1 MKTRNEHL
9 FIIFASLLAGQQLG
23 CDVGNDTA
31 LGNNDV
37 AEELVQL
44 LIVADR
50 ELEMAGY
57 DTGNHNT
64 G

>member
-9 FIIFASLLAGQQLG
+9 FLILAGLFAGEQLR
-23 CDVGNDTA
+23 CNVGDDTT
-31 LGNNDV
+31 LRDDNV

-57 DTGNHNT
+57 NT
-64 G
+64 E

>member
-9 FIIFASLLAGQQLG
+9 FIILTSLLAGQQLW
-23 CDVGNDTA
+23 CDVGDDTT
-31 LGNNDV
+31 LRNNDV

-57 DTGNHNT
+57 DTENDNT

>member
-9 FIIFASLLAGQQLG
+9 FLVLASLLAREQLR
-23 CDVGNDTA
+23 CNVGDDTTLRDDDIA
-31 LGNNDV
+31 K
-37 AEELVQL
+37 ELVQL

-57 DTGNHNT
+57 DTRSDEHA
-64 G
+64 